1 MSIADDVYKAIVK
14 KVPNAVRKYGSEAL
28 GSAIVQVSRNTDIT
42 DVDKLA
48 HKAINSLKSKTN
60 EDTNTVLTDDEIIAL
75 LTKLL
80 RVVTNV
86 STPEQ
91 MKGSKQYYKL
101 VARKLGKNIGSF
113 YSHANP
119 KIKELASKINS
130 TIRFDQNPRFKVANK
145 YDQGVGSD
153 ITDEGQIYSTGGGA
167 GQSYRK
173 FTPKVDKTLDE
184 DWGSSDWT
192 AALKD
197 FKRDLS
203 HVKNADDIADSA
215 YSIASSFNEPRKY
228 SDDPWTNFT
237 PKRLLDM
244 ALRREIVPKELISTV
259 QGILSGKIQVRIA
272 HELDEEVLIKR
283 LSQESSIMKGLVAES
298 KCPKCGGPLVSEEM
312 LHEKKDACYYKVKS
326 RYKVWPSAYASGALV
341 KCRKKG
347 AKNWGKKSVKENKG
361 LPMPGTYEQEYNMF
375 KSKGPERII
384 AMTNEGDKDVA
395 EGEVVRFPGKSR
407 DNSPLGTVAR
417 ALGGKIDAEDSPK
430 YEFDI
435 EVKRIPQGWAIFR
448 AGVKQD
454 VYDDPD
460 RAHEAAKEIEDV
472 IRDEEEQ
479 LNELKCWPGYH
490 RVKGT
495 KAGFPGS
502 CAKNTSEGLSEVD
515 SLAEDLHKWFKE
527 KWVRFGPD
535 GKIRGDCA
543 RGSDSEG
550 KPKCLP
556 QKKAHA
562 LGKEGRA
569 SAAARKRR
577 QDPNP
582 ERSGKAKN
590 VATKKK
596 K

>member
-259 QGILSGKIQVRIA
+259 QGILSGKVQVRIA

-283 LSQESSIMKGLVAES
+283 LSQESSIMKGLVSES

-347 AKNWGKKSVKENKG
+347 AKNWGNKSVKENKG

-395 EGEVVRFPGKSR
+395 EGE
-407 DNSPLGTVAR
+407 
-417 ALGGKIDAEDSPK
+417 
-430 YEFDI
+430 
-435 EVKRIPQGWAIFR
+435 
-448 AGVKQD
+448 
-454 VYDDPD
+454 
-460 RAHEAAKEIEDV
+460 
-472 IRDEEEQ
+472 
-479 LNELKCWPGYH
+479 
-490 RVKGT
+490 
-495 KAGFPGS
+495 
-502 CAKNTSEGLSEVD
+502 AKNLD
-515 SLAEDLHKWFKE
+515 EDLHQWFKE

-556 QKKAHA
+556 QKKAQA

>member
-384 AMTNEGDKDVA
+384 AMTNEADKDVA
-395 EGEVVRFPGKSR
+395 EGKKRKKKKTSRSLGRYFFPGYGYYGSGESGESGSGDGGGGESVKKQ
-407 DNSPLGTVAR
+407 GVAE
-417 ALGGKIDAEDSPK
+417 GNEQKFMIYFVVPS
-430 YEFDI
+430 
-435 EVKRIPQGWAIFR
+435 
-448 AGVKQD
+448 
-454 VYDDPD
+454 YDDHHETEERTIIVAND
-460 RAHEAAKEIEDV
+460 RTEAIKKFK
-472 IRDEEEQ
+472 EQ
-479 LNELKCWPGYH
+479 LPGAYINDIYP
-490 RVKGT
+490 VSNQGV
-495 KAGFPGS
+495 AEGE
-502 CAKNTSEGLSEVD
+502 AKNLDEN
-515 SLAEDLHKWFKE
+515 LHKWFKE

-556 QKKAHA
+556 QKKAQA